1 MPDFYHSV
9 VSRLIKTGRIKGDA
23 RVLVV
28 CGEQLDAE
36 VLRRA
41 GLRDLV
47 VSNTDTRHQ
56 QTVKGEGVHWEHQD
70 AEALTY
76 ADGAFDLVVVHHGLH
91 HCRQPHRALCEM
103 YRVARCGVLV
113 FEPCDNVLTRLGQ
126 RLGVGQSYEVHAVA
140 AHGLQSGGVN
150 NTAVPNYVHR
160 WGPGEVERT
169 LKAYAPEYAF
179 QADVWYHL
187 EIHWHD
193 LKAKRNKVPLC
204 LAAAAWPLLW
214 LLTRFGPGWANTMA
228 TFVEKPGRL
237 HPWLRE
243 TEEQGPAPDPDWFA
257 QHIPSSDGNDQP

>member
-1 MPDFYHSV
+1 MTSSSDPFYLGTLK
-9 VSRLIKTGRIKGDA
+9 RLLDQGRLSADA

-28 CGEQLDAE
+28 CGTTLD
-36 VLRRA
+36 
-41 GLRDLV
+41 
-47 VSNTDTRHQ
+47 
-56 QTVKGEGVHWEHQD
+56 EGVIKQAGFTDITTTNIESTGPSGEHQD

-150 NTAVPNYVHR
+150 NSAVPNYVHR

-187 EIHWHD
+187 EIHWRD

-204 LAAAAWPLLW
+204 LAATAWPLLW

-243 TEEQGPAPDPDWFA
+243 VEGQGPAPDPAWFA
-257 QHIPSSDGNDQP
+257 RHIPSSDVNDHP